1 LGKAVWNIARQAC
14 AQRVLWASDPGYIA
28 ARLKDDPMAKDRT
41 YSDSEVTERLKRE
54 LPRWTLREGHIC
66 RSYETGN
73 WRVSLMITN
82 AIGHLAEAAWHHPDI
97 LATFPRVEVRLTNHD
112 AGGITDKDFALAKK
126 IEELVQWRPG
136 GGDALTG
143 PPAAHRYLK
152 YD

>member
-1 LGKAVWNIARQAC
+1 
-14 AQRVLWASDPGYIA
+14 
-28 ARLKDDPMAKDRT
+28 MAKDRI
-41 YSDSEVTERLKRE
+41 YPDGEVTERLKRE

-66 RSYETGN
+66 RTYETGS
-73 WRVSLMITN
+73 WRASLMITN

-112 AGGITDKDFALAKK
+112 AGGISDKDFELAKK
-126 IEELVQWRPG
+126 IEELVQWHPG
-136 GGDALTG
+136 QGDALTG